1 MWMLLQA
8 SNHAAGAFVGI
19 GAVLVIGVLLVLS
32 IFWIW
37 MLIDCLTSS
46 LPPTE
51 KLIWALVILFLHM
64 LGALLYFFIG
74 RPRGRGTP
82 LTHA

>member
-1 MWMLLQA
+1 MWMLLQ
-8 SNHAAGAFVGI
+8 SDGGGAGGVFAGLGI
-19 GAVLVIGVLLVLS
+19 GFIIIALLLS

-51 KLIWALVILFLHM
+51 KLVWALVIFFLHM

-82 LTHA
+82 LAHS